1 MEPKV
6 KAAFDWLDDTHS
18 AAEECWADYQ
28 KKLNR
33 WHAHKAEFKAFLENF
48 DAFKATVA
56 PWVKK
61 REYVVDCM
69 HKANAPTRY
78 SKLNYYVD
86 EKTAVWA
93 MTNCHLMRNRF
104 SVIDLL
110 HFTGVWND
118 EFVQKLI
125 DRAEAMDAG
134 L

>member
-1 MEPKV
+1 MDRYNLVSPIICG
-6 KAAFDWLDDTHS
+6 S
-18 AAEECWADYQ
+18 C
-28 KKLNR
+28 KL
-33 WHAHKAEFKAFLENF
+33 
-48 DAFKATVA
+48 VA
-56 PWVKK
+56 
-61 REYVVDCM
+61 
-69 HKANAPTRY
+69 
-78 SKLNYYVD
+78 YVD
-86 EKTAVWA
+86 AKTAVWA